1 MDIARQRLTNMME
14 EAKAR
19 REEAQTKMSE
29 NLSENTEKTSNI
41 GESTERKVVIMKEN
55 LKTLQL
61 ALRQKNKVKAKRMP
75 N

>member
-29 NLSENTEKTSNI
+29 NLSENTEKSSNI
-41 GESTERKVVIMKEN
+41 GESTERKVVLMREIKI
-55 LKTLQL
+55 
-61 ALRQKNKVKAKRMP
+61 
-75 N
+75 